1 MAYTVSLVEGNVD
14 FTTLPIVKITEYPFE
29 KGIYR
34 PYAHGSACISDGWLC
49 VRMLA
54 FEAISIENS
63 KIAAV
68 FTIPESEK
76 LLVIQ
81 ATENSGCAVCR
92 NKNGEETAVCA
103 EYRFFKGEDL
113 QGKYWG
119 TQIRIKLDD
128 IADVLPKEKLKNGER
143 IYGNYFKVCDTK
155 PYVHYGSA
163 FPYAFDKKKIDE
175 KNGMA
180 EFVIA
185 DY

>member
-1 MAYTVSLVEGNVD
+1 MAYTVSLVEGSVD
-14 FTTLPIVKITEYPFE
+14 FTALPIVKITEYPFE

-34 PYAHGSACISDGWLC
+34 PYAHGAACISDGWLW

-63 KIAAV
+63 KIAAA
-68 FTIPESEK
+68 FSLPESKK

-81 ATENSGCAVCR
+81 ADETSGSAVCR
-92 NKNGEETAVCA
+92 NENGEETAVCA

-119 TQIRIKLDD
+119 VQARIKLDD
-128 IADVLPKEKLKNGER
+128 IADVLPKEKLKAGAC
-143 IYGNYFKVCDTK
+143 IYGNYFKVCETK

-163 FPYAFDKKKIDE
+163 FPYAFDKTQLNE
-175 KNGMA
+175 QNGMA